1 MYMFLPTVLLQYTC
15 TVQYVLLYVLLLQ
28 KILTMDQYDCG
39 KRYVCE
45 LGVLA
50 VVEGEEGEGV
60 KGQDP
65 LQPGLLPVNLR
76 HILNSSEKVLWIQEI
91 IFGS

>member
-1 MYMFLPTVLLQYTC
+1 MYMFLPTVLLQYCTC
-15 TVQYVLLYVLLLQ
+15 TVLLQVLLLQ

-60 KGQDP
+60 
-65 LQPGLLPVNLR
+65 NLR
-76 HILNSSEKVLWIQEI
+76 DSELALLSLLEVGKGWRRRV
-91 IFGS
+91 